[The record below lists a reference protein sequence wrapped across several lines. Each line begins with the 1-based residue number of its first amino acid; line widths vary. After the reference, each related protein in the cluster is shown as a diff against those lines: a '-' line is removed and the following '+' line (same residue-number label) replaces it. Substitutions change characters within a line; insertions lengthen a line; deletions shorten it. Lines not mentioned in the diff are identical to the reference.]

1 MSENVIQQ
9 KLFDAKKIREDF
21 PIFRNNPD
29 LVFLD
34 NASTTQKP
42 QSVIDTLSH
51 YYENYN
57 SNIHR
62 GIYQIAE
69 KATAAY
75 EKTRDK
81 VAEFIGADDRRSI
94 VFTKGATESINLV
107 ANSWGGQHLKPNDEV
122 LITEMEHHSNIIPWQ
137 LICDRTGA
145 RLKYIPINDDGTLDL
160 SNPEKYFTN
169 KTKIVCVIHQSN
181 VFGTVNPIPE
191 IVKYA
196 HEVGALVL
204 VDGAQS
210 TPHHRVNI
218 SELNCDFFVFSG
230 HKMMGPTG
238 VGVLFAKP
246 ELLEAMHP
254 FLGGGEMIRKVTLEG
269 STWNDIP
276 WKFEA
281 GTPNIAQVIGLGSAI
296 DYINKMGMDNISDY
310 ENVLLNYAQEKLQK
324 IPSLTI
330 YGKSEEKGA
339 VISFNIKNI
348 HPHDIAHI
356 LDTSGIAIRAGHHCA
371 QPIMKRLN
379 ISATN
384 RASFYIYNT
393 FAEIDRLY
401 DGLIKIN
408 AMFSTS

>member
-1 MSENVIQQ
+1 MPENVIQQ
-9 KLFDAKKIREDF
+9 KLFDEKKIREDF
-21 PIFRNNPD
+21 PIFKNNPD

-42 QSVIDTLSH
+42 QTVIDTLSH

-69 KATAAY
+69 QATAAY

-81 VAEFIGADDRRSI
+81 VAEFIGANDRRSI

-107 ANSWGGQHLKPNDEV
+107 ANSWGGQNLKPNDEV

-145 RLKYIPINDDGTLDL
+145 NLKYIPINDDGTLDL

-181 VFGTVNPIPE
+181 VFGTVNPIAE

-196 HEVGALVL
+196 YEVGALVL

-218 SELNCDFFVFSG
+218 SEINCDFFAFSG

-246 ELLEAMHP
+246 EILEAMNP

-296 DYINKMGMDNISDY
+296 DYINEMGMDNISDY
-310 ENVLLNYAQEKLQK
+310 ENVLLNYAQEKLQN
-324 IPSLTI
+324 IPGINI
-330 YGKSEEKGA
+330 YGMAKDKGA
-339 VISFNIKNI
+339 VISFNLENI
-348 HPHDIAHI
+348 HPHDVAHI
-356 LDTSGIAIRAGHHCA
+356 LDTYGIAIRAGHHCA
-371 QPIMKRLN
+371 QPIMKKIN
-379 ISATN
+379 VAATN
-384 RASFYIYNT
+384 RASFYLYNT
-393 FAEIDRLY
+393 LEEIDQLAE
-401 DGLIKIN
+401 GLRKTVELFN
-408 AMFSTS
+408 

>member
-107 ANSWGGQHLKPNDEV
+107 ANSWGGQNLKPNDEV

-145 RLKYIPINDDGTLDL
+145 NLKYIPINDDGTLDL
-160 SNPEKYFTN
+160 SSPEKYFTN

-191 IVKYA
+191 IVQYA

-210 TPHHRVNI
+210 IPHHRVNI
-218 SELNCDFFVFSG
+218 SELNCDFFAFSG

-310 ENVLLNYAQEKLQK
+310 ENVLLNYAQEKLQN
-324 IPSLTI
+324 ILGINI
-330 YGKSEEKGA
+330 YGTAKDKGA
-339 VISFNIKNI
+339 VISFNLENI
-348 HPHDIAHI
+348 HPHDVAHI
-356 LDTSGIAIRAGHHCA
+356 LDTYGIAIRAGHHCA
-371 QPIMKRLN
+371 QPIMKKLN
-379 ISATN
+379 VAATN
-384 RASFYIYNT
+384 RASFYLYNT
-393 FAEIDRLY
+393 LEEIDQLAE
-401 DGLIKIN
+401 GLRKTVELFN
-408 AMFSTS
+408 

>member
-1 MSENVIQQ
+1 MLENVIQQ
-9 KLFDAKKIREDF
+9 NLIDAKKVREDF

-42 QSVIDTLSH
+42 QSVIDTLNH

-69 KATAAY
+69 KATDAY

-81 VAEFIGADDRRSI
+81 VAEFIGTNDRRSI
-94 VFTKGATESINLV
+94 VFTKGTTESINLV
-107 ANSWGGQHLKPNDEV
+107 ANSWGGQCLKPNDEV

-145 RLKYIPINDDGTLDL
+145 KLKYIPINDDGALDL
-160 SNPEKYFTN
+160 SSPEKYFTK
-169 KTKIVCVIHQSN
+169 KTKMVSVIHQSN
-181 VFGTVNPIPE
+181 VFGTINPIPK
-191 IVKYA
+191 IAQYA

-210 TPHHRVNI
+210 IPHHRVNI

-246 ELLEAMHP
+246 KLLEAMAP

-269 STWNDIP
+269 STWNDMP

-281 GTPNIAQVIGLGSAI
+281 GTPNIAQVIGFGSAI
-296 DYINKMGMDNISDY
+296 DYVNKMGM
-310 ENVLLNYAQEKLQK
+310 
-324 IPSLTI
+324 
-330 YGKSEEKGA
+330 
-339 VISFNIKNI
+339 
-348 HPHDIAHI
+348 
-356 LDTSGIAIRAGHHCA
+356 
-371 QPIMKRLN
+371 
-379 ISATN
+379 
-384 RASFYIYNT
+384 
-393 FAEIDRLY
+393 
-401 DGLIKIN
+401 
-408 AMFSTS
+408 

>member
-9 KLFDAKKIREDF
+9 KLFDEKKIREDF
-21 PIFRNNPD
+21 PIFKNNPD

-42 QSVIDTLSH
+42 QTVIDTLSH

-69 KATAAY
+69 QATAAY

-81 VAEFIGADDRRSI
+81 VAEFIGANDRRSI

-107 ANSWGGQHLKPNDEV
+107 ANSWGGQNLKPNDEV

-137 LICDRTGA
+137 LICDRTRA
-145 RLKYIPINDDGTLDL
+145 NLKYIPINDDGTLDL

-181 VFGTVNPIPE
+181 VFGTVNPIAE

-210 TPHHRVNI
+210 IPHHRVNI
-218 SELNCDFFVFSG
+218 SEINCDFFAFSG

-246 ELLEAMHP
+246 EILEAMNP

-281 GTPNIAQVIGLGSAI
+281 GTPNIAQVIGLGSAVE
-296 DYINKMGMDNISDY
+296 YINKIGRDTITDY
-310 ENVLLNYAQEKLQK
+310 ENELLKYAQGKLQA
-324 IPSLTI
+324 IPGINI
-330 YGKSEEKGA
+330 YGTAKDKGA
-339 VISFNIKNI
+339 VISFNLENI
-348 HPHDIAHI
+348 HPHDVAHI
-356 LDTSGIAIRAGHHCA
+356 LDTYGIAIRAGHHCA
-371 QPIMKRLN
+371 QPIMKKLN
-379 ISATN
+379 VAATN

-393 FAEIDRLY
+393 LAEIDQLAE
-401 DGLIKIN
+401 GLRKTVKL
-408 AMFSTS
+408 FT

>member
-1 MSENVIQQ
+1 MSEDIIQQ
-9 KLFDAKKIREDF
+9 NLIDAQKVREDF

-34 NASTTQKP
+34 NSSTTQKP

-69 KATAAY
+69 QATAAY

-81 VAEFIGADDRRSI
+81 VAEFIGMVDRRSI
-94 VFTKGATESINLV
+94 VFTKGTTESINLV
-107 ANSWGGQHLKPNDEV
+107 ANSWGGQYLKPNDEV

-145 RLKYIPINDDGTLDL
+145 NLKYIPINEDGALDL
-160 SNPEKYFTN
+160 SKPEKYFTN

-181 VFGTVNPIPE
+181 VFGTVNPILE

-246 ELLEAMHP
+246 ELLEAMTP

-296 DYINKMGMDNISDY
+296 DYINKMGLDIISDY
-310 ENVLLNYAQEKLQK
+310 ENVLLNYAQEKFHN
-324 IPSLTI
+324 IPGINI
-330 YGKSEEKGA
+330 YGTVKDKGA
-339 VISFNIKNI
+339 VISFNLENI
-348 HPHDIAHI
+348 HPHDVAHI
-356 LDTSGIAIRAGHHCA
+356 LDTYGIAIRAGHHCA
-371 QPIMKRLN
+371 QPIMKKLN
-379 ISATN
+379 VAATN
-384 RASFYIYNT
+384 RASFYLYNT
-393 FAEIDRLY
+393 LEEIDQLTE
-401 DGLIKIN
+401 GLQKTVELFN
-408 AMFSTS
+408 

>member
-81 VAEFIGADDRRSI
+81 AAEFIGADDRRSI

-107 ANSWGGQHLKPNDEV
+107 ANSWGGQNLKPNDEV

-145 RLKYIPINDDGTLDL
+145 NLKYIPINDDGTLDL
-160 SNPEKYFTN
+160 SSPEKYFTN

-191 IVKYA
+191 IVQYA

-210 TPHHRVNI
+210 IPHHRVNI
-218 SELNCDFFVFSG
+218 SELNCDFFAFSG

-310 ENVLLNYAQEKLQK
+310 ENILLNYAQEKLQN
-324 IPSLTI
+324 ISGINI
-330 YGKSEEKGA
+330 YGTAKDKGA
-339 VISFNIKNI
+339 VISFNLENI
-348 HPHDIAHI
+348 HPHDMAHI
-356 LDTSGIAIRAGHHCA
+356 LDTYGIAIRAGHHCA
-371 QPIMKRLN
+371 QPIMKKLN
-379 ISATN
+379 VAATN
-384 RASFYIYNT
+384 RASFYLYNT
-393 FAEIDRLY
+393 LEEIDQLAE
-401 DGLIKIN
+401 GLQKTVELFN
-408 AMFSTS
+408 